1 MYKLSRVIHAHKRD
15 ARCIDY
21 FDNTLVTGGSDK
33 VFKIYSYK
41 AGSYT
46 HINSLNLES

>member
-21 FDNTLVTGGSDK
+21 IDNILVTGGSDK
-33 VFKIYSYK
+33 VFQIYSYK
-41 AGSYT
+41 EGTYT
-46 HINSLNLES
+46 HINSLTL